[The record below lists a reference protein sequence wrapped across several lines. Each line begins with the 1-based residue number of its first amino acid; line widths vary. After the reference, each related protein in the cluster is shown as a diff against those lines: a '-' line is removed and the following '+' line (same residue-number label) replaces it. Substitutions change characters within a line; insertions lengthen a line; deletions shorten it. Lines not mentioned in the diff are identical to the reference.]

1 MNRITAWQ
9 ITMLILFISIT
20 GCGSVTTVGSSD
32 SRVTA
37 NLERKNTYCKTIPR
51 MYSGVAFDFCSLH
64 APSKGANL
72 NWFAGYYLV
81 DGIASAVL
89 DTLLLPYTGYL
100 QVKEGSVIL
109 D

>member
-1 MNRITAWQ
+1 MIKITACRA
-9 ITMLILFISIT
+9 ITLAVLIGLT

-32 SRVTA
+32 HSVTA
-37 NLERKNTYCKTIPR
+37 NLERKNTYCKSIPR
-51 MYSGVAFDFCSLH
+51 MYSGVAFNFCSLH

-81 DGIASAVL
+81 DGIASTVV
-89 DTLLLPYTGYL
+89 DTVLLPYTGYL